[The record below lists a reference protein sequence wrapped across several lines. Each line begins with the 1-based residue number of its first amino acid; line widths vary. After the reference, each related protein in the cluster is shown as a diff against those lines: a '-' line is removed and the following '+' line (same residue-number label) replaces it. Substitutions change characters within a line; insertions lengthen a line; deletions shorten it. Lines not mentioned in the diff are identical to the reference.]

1 MTRGEFISEKRR
13 QKGLTAEELAAKL
26 KVSADTVREWEAG
39 ALPDSEYI
47 LPLGEAL
54 DIPAEDILKEEKEE
68 SYYEKLNREMG
79 YPQDPKSPNYNPEV
93 RGSNG
98 YFRAE
103 RVMGYVIMS
112 LFMLYVVIFFGRELS
127 SWLNRPRALTLENCA
142 EIVEIDVNRAFGST
156 IYDGEYTAS
165 IRVNKSVHD
174 FEITF
179 ILKFYSV
186 FQDSYDPEEPD
197 HVEIFNKSAPYL
209 SEKGLLEFNFY
220 VETDN
225 DYVTYTD
232 YEITAVSGELE

>member
-1 MTRGEFISEKRR
+1 MTRGEFIAAMR
-13 QKGLTAEELAAKL
+13 QKKGLSAEELAAKL
-26 KVSADTVREWEAG
+26 KVSADTVREWEEG

-47 LPLGEAL
+47 LPLAEAL

-68 SYYEKLNREMG
+68 SYYEKLNRKMG
-79 YPQDPKSPNYNPEV
+79 YPQVPKSPNYNPEE

-103 RVMGYVIMS
+103 RIIGYVIMS

-142 EIVEIDVNRAFGST
+142 EIVEIEVDPANGTV
-156 IYDGEYTAS
+156 IDGKYTAS
-165 IRVNKSVHD
+165 IRVNRAVHD

-197 HVEIFNKSAPYL
+197 IVKTLTKRATYVRENETLEVDFGVESRQIL
-209 SEKGLLEFNFY
+209 
-220 VETDN
+220 
-225 DYVTYTD
+225 YTD

>member
-39 ALPDSEYI
+39 ALPASEYI
-47 LPLGEAL
+47 LPLAEAL

-103 RVMGYVIMS
+103 RIMGYVIMS

-127 SWLNRPRALTLENCA
+127 SWLNRPRALTLENMALLLAYFVAVTFGILLIYFYYSICRWRNLWNNLEYRHA
-142 EIVEIDVNRAFGST
+142 PKSREPSDIVLAWVKVVGWFFYIIGLVLALLP
-156 IYDGEYTAS
+156 AS
-165 IRVNKSVHD
+165 I
-174 FEITF
+174 
-179 ILKFYSV
+179 
-186 FQDSYDPEEPD
+186 
-197 HVEIFNKSAPYL
+197 A
-209 SEKGLLEFNFY
+209 
-220 VETDN
+220 
-225 DYVTYTD
+225 
-232 YEITAVSGELE
+232 